1 MLNILPIPASDIIQ
15 YLNYVFLGI
24 IALCA
29 LVGFMRGTLKSGYYM
44 VVSLI
49 IFILGF
55 IFMGPIVNSLMYMD
69 ISFMNNVM
77 TSEVPIETPMQYVS
91 QMILESNPDYAFLF
105 TEGSYSLTLVE
116 GIVGFVIGIVY
127 FILLIILSF
136 TVLKIISGII
146 WLIVR
151 NPLRK
156 KLAKPSG
163 QKKNGK
169 PKYKKNIVSRSIGLG
184 IGAVKG
190 LLYTLLIGFIF
201 AGLASVSTSLKTIA
215 SEENEVAVVC
225 IDDTFTV
232 VELMD
237 KTPENENN
245 NQNNNSLDEY
255 SELFELFEGYRD
267 TIPGKV
273 YGCIKFGEYD
283 TTIDEAL
290 FDSLFKI
297 KGENGN
303 IRVRSELKKLAKAL
317 SNKAIKEIM
326 TDGFD
331 INKLHELNEED
342 LKELIDTLSEL
353 DLVKVVIPVGLE
365 FVAYSGALD
374 EMLGNQSEDF
384 QKTLE
389 EKLPELLKIDYC
401 QEVKSLGYVFVD
413 VIDLLGNDISDLSKL
428 DFFNLEQETLND
440 IFDGLGDM
448 KLLEVVAPITINYL
462 LNTDAI
468 KKAIESAGF
477 TLEDLGLTQD
487 IDYVAELMNLPNIYE
502 KVVAVGLKRVEGKIS
517 FSEVDYTK
525 VEALVESLFT
535 SVIIKN
541 AVPVVATTLTKAY
554 LPDDYKGI
562 LPEEELK
569 NVDWE
574 KEFGPVLTAV
584 SLLLK
589 TGILDS
595 EQPMQALLDLNDKD
609 FAEFGKYLSKSQLLC
624 NNMNELL
631 DVLLKSF
638 DFKEVTFVGLDSSK
652 GENWDETE
660 IVSLFKAIKKIATG
674 LNRQLTD
681 LEVEELAISIT
692 SSKYIKKNLNNLV
705 NSLTRDIGFEL
716 AQLSA
721 EEWTVNEI
729 YTVFKSINIISS
741 LSEGGSIKVESFL
754 KLSDENLSIVLESKL
769 IKGSLKKIIVDRSQP
784 GGDLQLLKGVYEDG
798 IDLNG
803 NLVYSWDDV
812 VIDVNSSISGSTLN
826 ITPNSD
832 VVRYIV
838 YKNNRF
844 FTTTINNYSINL
856 NSSDYTYSSND
867 EFYVKGITKNGELR
881 NTFNAIAALEIE
893 NIGSFDIDL
902 RKVVNKKDVLFD
914 SYILTETIVYEIRKY
929 DKDTNANGVLVIP
942 LEYKE
947 GGAGDWHGEDGE
959 LNNIII
965 SLDALLG
972 ISKSS
977 EPVYIT
983 QLTEKIDNVYIENI
997 YQNTDEILLSNIIT
1011 YTVIDEI
1018 KKLNGNGIYIP
1029 EQYMSEISPWLNVYG
1044 DNKVLVKEGEIARF
1058 MSGVYTSLDLS
1069 SETKTPVK
1077 SINVNT
1083 INLNHMVNDH
1093 IIDDVLYSE
1102 ILELTIK
1109 NKVLSYGEGSN
1120 PTLYI
1125 PADYDNPSSKNYIV
1139 WENTYNYEGVV
1150 VTHGELNH
1158 FFEGLHYILAGET
1171 TLDNMDSLSYENVFN
1186 TDLNSENVIPQD
1198 EVLKSKVI
1206 SETILK
1212 KIVLEN
1218 SGAISVPQ
1226 SVGLDNDY
1234 DRSKWFNEYDEND
1247 KIVRRR
1253 ELANLIN
1260 ALGMMIDTNQMSDLQ
1275 NLDMYELIDN
1285 VLPLFKDDDTLST
1298 ILKSYVAA
1306 ETIKEKVSSVKS
1318 FKDETVDKDYV
1329 TIAFNNYG
1337 KNAQNS
1343 SDWYSMDSNGNAQQK
1358 ELWNLLKGASILLG
1372 DQSLTNL
1379 EEISM
1384 EILINN
1390 PDIIPTFDNN
1400 CNITSNEI
1408 EVMLKSIVM
1417 EETFVN
1423 VSKKLL
1429 EGGGYLSVVID
1440 VPSDV
1445 NWYKKDVTGSE
1456 EYDLLTFLQSFY
1468 IIQDLFNYQN
1478 NKDIL
1483 NTADSIS
1490 NLNDKQ
1496 IDTLAT
1502 GMVISRMF
1510 RNNIE
1515 KMMNTIFGAA
1525 YLAKNPS
1532 LSALSTWNSIKFVQ
1546 ADYVGN
1552 TKAQAKQKFISS
1564 YKTVCAEYNK

>member
-15 YLNYVFLGI
+15 YLNYFFLGI

-29 LVGFMRGTLKSGYYM
+29 LVGFVRGTLKSGYYM
-44 VVSLI
+44 VVSLL

-55 IFMGPIVNSLMYMD
+55 IFMRPIVNSLMYMD
-69 ISFMNNVM
+69 ISFMNEVIS
-77 TSEVPIETPMQYVS
+77 SEVTIETPMQYVS

-116 GIVGFVIGIVY
+116 GLVGLVLGIVY

-136 TVLKIISGII
+136 TVFKIISGIV

-151 NPLRK
+151 KPLRK

-232 VELMD
+232 VELMEETPD
-237 KTPENENN
+237 KDNEN
-245 NQNNNSLDEY
+245 QNENSLGEY
-255 SELFELFEGYRD
+255 KELFELFEGYRD

-297 KGENGN
+297 KGENGS

-331 INKLHELNEED
+331 INKLHELSEED
-342 LKELIDTLSEL
+342 LKELVDTLSEL

-365 FVAYSGALD
+365 FIAYSGALD

-413 VIDLLGNDISDLSKL
+413 VIDLLGNNISDLSKL

-440 IFDGLGDM
+440 IFDGLGNM

-462 LNTDAI
+462 LNTDAV

-477 TLEDLGLTQD
+477 TLEDLGLNQD
-487 IDYVAELMNLPNIYE
+487 IDYVAELMNLPKIYE
-502 KVVAVGLKRVEGKIS
+502 KVVAVGLKRVEGKVS
-517 FSEVDYTK
+517 FSEVDHTK

-541 AVPVVATTLTKAY
+541 AVPVVATTLTKTY

-574 KEFGPVLTAV
+574 NEFGPVLTAV
-584 SLLLK
+584 ALLLK

-595 EQPMQALLDLNDKD
+595 EDPMQALLDLNDND
-609 FAEFGKYLSKSQLLC
+609 FEEFGKYLSKSQLLC

-674 LNRQLTD
+674 LKRQLTD

-716 AQLSA
+716 AQLSD

-741 LSEGGSIKVESFL
+741 LSEGGSIKIESFL
-754 KLSDENLSIVLESKL
+754 KLSDENLSIVLESRL
-769 IKGSLKKIIVDRSQP
+769 IKRSLKKIIVDRSQP

-838 YKNNRF
+838 YKNGRF
-844 FTTTINNYSINL
+844 FTTTKDNYSINL
-856 NSSDYTYSSND
+856 NSSEYTYSSND
-867 EFYVKGITKNGELR
+867 EFYVKGITENGELR
-881 NTFNAIAALEIE
+881 NAFNAIAALEIE

-942 LEYKE
+942 VEYKE
-947 GGAGDWHGEDGE
+947 GGSGDWHGEDGE

-965 SLDALLG
+965 SLDALLA
-972 ISKSS
+972 ISESN

-983 QLTEKIDNVYIENI
+983 QLTDRVNNVYVENI
-997 YQNTDEILLSNIIT
+997 YEGIGEILLSDIIT
-1011 YTVIDEI
+1011 FTVIDEI
-1018 KKLNGNGIYIP
+1018 KKLNGNGINIP
-1029 EQYMSEISPWLNVYG
+1029 ELYMNELDPWLNIYNSNNEVI
-1044 DNKVLVKEGEIARF
+1044 KEGEIARF

-1069 SETKTPVK
+1069 PETKTPVK

-1102 ILELTIK
+1102 VLELTIK

-1125 PADYDNPSSKNYIV
+1125 PVDYDKPTSKNYIV
-1139 WENTYNYEGVV
+1139 WENTYNDEGVV

-1158 FFEGLHYILAGET
+1158 FFEGLHYILDGDA
-1171 TLDNMDSLSYENVFN
+1171 TLDNMDSLSYANVFE
-1186 TDLNSENVIPQD
+1186 TKLNSENVVPQD

-1218 SGAISVPQ
+1218 SEAISVPK
-1226 SVGLDNDY
+1226 SIGLDNDY
-1234 DRSKWFNEYDEND
+1234 DRSKWFNEYDAND
-1247 KIVRRR
+1247 KLVHKN

-1260 ALGMMIDTNQMSDLQ
+1260 ALGLMIDPDQMTNLQ
-1275 NLDMYELIDN
+1275 DFDMYELIDN
-1285 VLPLFKDDDTLST
+1285 VLPLFKDDETLT
-1298 ILKSYVAA
+1298 VILKSYVAA
-1306 ETIKEKVSSVKS
+1306 ETIKNKVSTVKS
-1318 FKDETVDKDYV
+1318 FKDESVDKDYV

-1343 SDWYSMDSNGNAQQK
+1343 SDWYSMDSNGNPQQK

-1372 DQSLTNL
+1372 DQSLTDL
-1379 EEISM
+1379 DEISM

-1390 PDIIPTFDNN
+1390 PDIVPTFDNN

-1417 EETFVN
+1417 EESFVN

-1429 EGGGYLSVVID
+1429 EGGGYLSMVID

-1468 IIQDLFNYQN
+1468 IIQDLFDYQN

-1490 NLNDKQ
+1490 HLSNDE

-1502 GMVISRMF
+1502 GMVVSRMF

-1515 KMMNTIFGAA
+1515 KMMNAIFGAA
-1525 YLAKNPS
+1525 YLAKNPTP
-1532 LSALSTWNSIKFVQ
+1532 AGLSTWNSIKFVQ
-1546 ADYVGN
+1546 SDYVGN
-1552 TKAQAKQKFISS
+1552 TKVQAKQKFISS